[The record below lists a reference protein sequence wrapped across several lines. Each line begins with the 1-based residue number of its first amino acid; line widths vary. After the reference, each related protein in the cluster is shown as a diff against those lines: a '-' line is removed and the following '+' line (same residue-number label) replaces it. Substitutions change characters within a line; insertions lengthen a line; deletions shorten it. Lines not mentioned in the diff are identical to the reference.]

1 MKICVVEDEE
11 VWRNKIEEIIK
22 KYCLDKNILFQIDL
36 YNNGKDFLKNKN
48 VDLVFLDIELA
59 EGENGFDIAEKMMDT
74 EKQCKICML

>member
-36 YNNGKDFLKNKN
+36 
-48 VDLVFLDIELA
+48 
-59 EGENGFDIAEKMMDT
+59 
-74 EKQCKICML
+74 